1 MRRASERD
9 PDGVTVGLVEHLSM
23 YCAGAA
29 CIAFALYHSM
39 QPTQVANPGL
49 AAYKPPR
56 TVITSA
62 VPLTLEREAI
72 TPAASGSRMSQPYS
86 PPNSAMPEGSSS
98 CRSRAQTTVRS
109 RNSTKPA
116 SVSAAAATPAL
127 RGIDL
132 RGHHHTWPGPGNRR
146 RRRLERR
153 PDALER
159 VLAVDHHRLR
169 WDRASRA
176 RTSR

>member
-1 MRRASERD
+1 MRDSSERD

-29 CIAFALYHSM
+29 CIAFALYYSM

-72 TPAASGSRMSQPYS
+72 TPAAVLAPEPETVGA
-86 PPNSAMPEGSSS
+86 SAT
-98 CRSRAQTTVRS
+98 A
-109 RNSTKPA
+109 A
-116 SVSAAAATPAL
+116 VSAPQLPEVKKAKPQVKAQRPA
-127 RGIDL
+127 
-132 RGHHHTWPGPGNRR
+132 
-146 RRRLERR
+146 
-153 PDALER
+153 
-159 VLAVDHHRLR
+159 
-169 WDRASRA
+169 RA
-176 RTSR
+176 RPVPLQQPEHPANYAYQPSFGDYRPMY